1 MSFIQD
7 ELKDTS
13 LIRAKFEQKRND
25 SNLMAPSQ
33 KVDMLIENALFEEL
47 QQNPMRARRLYEQLD
62 QEIAPGLVKANIARI
77 NFEKR

>member
-1 MSFIQD
+1 
-7 ELKDTS
+7 
-13 LIRAKFEQKRND
+13 
-25 SNLMAPSQ
+25 MAPSQ